1 MLAVFI
7 AGLAL
12 PGAIQTDVEAPQI
25 THYIEWRS
33 PRKFPLP
40 LAGEG

>member
-1 MLAVFI
+1 MTRVWE
-7 AGLAL
+7 
-12 PGAIQTDVEAPQI
+12 GAIQTDVEVPQT